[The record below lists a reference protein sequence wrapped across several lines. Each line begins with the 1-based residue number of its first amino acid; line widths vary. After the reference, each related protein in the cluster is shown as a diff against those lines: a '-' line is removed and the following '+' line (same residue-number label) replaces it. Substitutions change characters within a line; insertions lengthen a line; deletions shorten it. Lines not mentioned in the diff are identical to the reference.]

1 MAIEITWRARS
12 QSNYQS
18 DRGHYVFRG
27 AGSFRIGRA
36 ADCDLILTSAEVS
49 RHHVEISVTD
59 DAVTVSDLG
68 SDNGTRIDDRRI
80 TRAQWVAGETLQI
93 GPIELR
99 YHRVAKAARAPDERD
114 VFEVTVVPRRAA
126 AEAAPVRA
134 GDTQFPGRI
143 FDKRI
148 VSLDEIKQ
156 SGRQVHAVT
165 YATIGGGIG
174 SFVWVD
180 FLRIYGVP
188 ASEIRALGVAPD
200 KKPYAKYSRLC
211 HNSQIPDHERLRS
224 NSISAPD
231 NIWGFPGYASR
242 EMMRDL
248 RAGRLSGFKHVLQ
261 VFGEEMLTESFTPRI
276 GDMKRSLDVEG
287 RRIGWDDMWVHAQVV
302 GLRKTTDERYVIAYR
317 VPSTAAP
324 GRSREERE
332 RFLLARYVHIAT
344 GYPAF
349 NFLRDLQDYRESH
362 PNSRVVVNAYEEHD
376 DIYRTLEKQ
385 GGTVMVRGRG
395 IVASRIIQRISE
407 AREKS
412 GKTSIRILH
421 VVRSEVRQGQKFD
434 LATRPVKN
442 HVEHQPFN
450 WPKACWGGTYK
461 KRLEAASPNERIQ
474 LLAQWGGTTTVD
486 RASWNEI
493 IENGTRDGWFKMF
506 FGNIRS
512 LADRDG
518 RIVAQFEPGDH
529 GGTFELVADYVID
542 CTGLIAALEETQ
554 FIRDLVKTYDLQRN
568 RGSGGESE
576 VRRLSGLYVTNDF
589 EVPGLQN
596 GQAKAWAAGVVTING
611 PFAAVDSFL
620 GLQYVALRSAD
631 QLGTLRAPY
640 VSRFG
645 PLKSFHQWL
654 KWCVGSPP

>member
-1 MAIEITWRARS
+1 MAIEISWRGRS
-12 QSNYQS
+12 RSVDKE
-18 DRGHYVFRG
+18 DRGRKSFQ
-27 AGSFRIGRA
+27 GSGPFRIGRA
-36 ADCDLILTSAEVS
+36 ADCDLVLTSAEIS
-49 RHHVEISVTD
+49 RRHAEIFISD
-59 DAVTVSDLG
+59 GNVTVSDLG
-68 SDNGTRIDDRRI
+68 SDNGTRIDGQRI
-80 TRAQWVAGETLQI
+80 TRAKWAPAETLQI

-99 YHRVAKAARAPDERD
+99 YQHVAAPARSPDERN
-114 VFEVTVVPRRAA
+114 VFEVTVVPRREEGGA
-126 AEAAPVRA
+126 VDRG
-134 GDTQFPGRI
+134 GDAQFHGRI

-148 VSLDEIKQ
+148 VAIDEIKQ
-156 SGRQVHAVT
+156 SGRQIRAVT

-188 ASEIRALGVAPD
+188 ASEIRALGLAPD

-276 GDMKRSLDVEG
+276 GDMKRSLDIEG

-302 GLRKTTDERYVIAYR
+302 GLRKTDDERYVIAYR
-317 VPSTAAP
+317 VPSAAAP
-324 GRSREERE
+324 GLPREERE

-349 NFLRDLQDYRESH
+349 NFLRDLQDYREAH
-362 PNSRVVVNAYEEHD
+362 PNSRAVVNAYEEHD
-376 DIYRTLEKQ
+376 DIYRALEKQ
-385 GGTVMVRGRG
+385 GGTVMIRGRG

-407 AREKS
+407 ARERNS
-412 GKTSIRILH
+412 NIRILH
-421 VVRSEVRQGQKFD
+421 VVRSEVRHGQKFD

-461 KRLEAASPNERIQ
+461 KQLEAASPNERVQ
-474 LLAQWGGTTTVD
+474 LLAHWGGTTTVN

-512 LADRDG
+512 IDDRDG
-518 RIVAQFEPGDH
+518 RIVAQFEPSAHRGN
-529 GGTFELVADYVID
+529 FELVADYVID

-631 QLGTLRAPY
+631 QLGAIGAPY
-640 VSRFG
+640 VSKFG

-654 KWCVGSPP
+654 KWCAGSPP